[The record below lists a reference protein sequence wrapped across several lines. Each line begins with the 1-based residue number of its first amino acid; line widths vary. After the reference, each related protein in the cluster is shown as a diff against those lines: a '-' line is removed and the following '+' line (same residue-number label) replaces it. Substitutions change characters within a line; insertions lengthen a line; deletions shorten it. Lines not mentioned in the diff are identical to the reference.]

1 MILETILS
9 SSDEYGNGNFAP
21 MGVHV
26 PDDIQNLSDVKQ
38 IQLMIYS
45 GSKTFANL
53 KKRPEGVINF
63 TDDILSFVD
72 TALFSRNLPAVRSS
86 LVHPPRMANAKTIWE
101 FQIADFDDSIEPARI
116 NARILL
122 HEEQAGFSGFC
133 RAQGAILEAA
143 ILVTRLQWLPHSHVI
158 KSWPQWREIVTK
170 TGGIRELKAFQQ
182 LTDYISEQGILTL
195 NQIKEGET

>member
-9 SSDEYGNGNFAP
+9 SSDEYGNENFAP
-21 MGVHV
+21 VGVHV

-38 IQLMIYS
+38 IQLMIYH
-45 GSKTFANL
+45 GSNTFANL

-72 TALFSRNLPAVRSS
+72 TALSSRILPAVPSR
-86 LVHPPRMANAKTIWE
+86 LVRPPRMANAKTIWE
-101 FQIADFDDSIEPARI
+101 FQITDFDDSIEPARV
-116 NARILL
+116 NAKILL
-122 HEEQAGFSGFC
+122 HEELAGFSGFC

-143 ILVTRLQWLPHSHVI
+143 ILVTRLQWIP
-158 KSWPQWREIVTK
+158 KSKITESWAQWQEIVTK

-182 LTDYISEQGILTL
+182 LTDYLTQQGI
-195 NQIKEGET
+195 